1 MTALEVAGIVLTVAH
16 ILGLAAVLGPFLL
29 QARMAAGFDLR
40 TVLVGSIVQ
49 LVAGFG
55 LVGLSQASEGVD
67 SARVV
72 VRVLL
77 TLLIVS
83 HSVEWLNGY
92 KFGFEILLLN
102 GALVYLGLLAIS
114 RPGAPVNLTA
124 EPAV

>member
-29 QARMAAGFDLR
+29 QARTAAGFDLR

-55 LVGLSQASEGVD
+55 LVGLSQASEGFD

-72 VRVLL
+72 ARMLL
-77 TLLIVS
+77 SLLIVCAAFIAQDRQRRVQAS
-83 HSVEWLNGY
+83 RVPDATARIALSVAGVCSLAN
-92 KFGFEILLLN
+92 
-102 GALVYLGLLAIS
+102 LV
-114 RPGAPVNLTA
+114 LTVLW
-124 EPAV
+124 P

>member
-55 LVGLSQASEGVD
+55 LVGLSQASDGAD
-67 SARVV
+67 AARVAT
-72 VRVLL
+72 RLL
-77 TLLIVS
+77 LSLIVIGAVFIAQDRQRRTQGS
-83 HSVEWLNGY
+83 RTIDPVAR
-92 KFGFEILLLN
+92 
-102 GALVYLGLLAIS
+102 GALHVGGIAAIA
-114 RPGAPVNLTA
+114 GAVTTA
-124 EPAV
+124 LWV